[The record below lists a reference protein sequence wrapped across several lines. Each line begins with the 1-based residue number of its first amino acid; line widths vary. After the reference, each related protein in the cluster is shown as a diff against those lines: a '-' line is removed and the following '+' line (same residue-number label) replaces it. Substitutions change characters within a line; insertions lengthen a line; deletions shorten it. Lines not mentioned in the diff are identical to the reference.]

1 MTFVKAFGRFWYD
14 FLVGDDWKIAA
25 SVVLTLAL
33 LVAVLRADVIG
44 ERALAVV
51 GGVALMVAFS
61 ISLAIDTRRSRAG
74 K

>member
-1 MTFVKAFGRFWYD
+1 MKFLKAFGRFWYD

-25 SVVLTLAL
+25 SVVLTLTL
-33 LVAVLRADVIG
+33 LVAVLRADIVSDG
-44 ERALAVV
+44 ALAVA

-74 K
+74 S

>member
-44 ERALAVV
+44 EGALA
-51 GGVALMVAFS
+51 VALMVAFS

>member
-44 ERALAVV
+44 EGALAVV

-74 K
+74 R

>member
-25 SVVLTLAL
+25 SVVLSLAL

-44 ERALAVV
+44 EGALAVV